1 MQRKHKEQNGTTQTP
16 TTTITSKTKIGPPK
30 YQQQQAHRRLYQVV
44 YEDLKGN
51 HNRNEVLVRSGRRGS
66 ENKKMSGAEQR
77 GKEEREKQCASPS
90 NLSDTLGMLF
100 PGERTKVRTL
110 SVYNQK
116 APPAPVIAAA
126 ESGAPAN
133 KGRASGGRSQ
143 PRSVYK
149 YFLRRWARGWSWV

>member
-51 HNRNEVLVRSGRRGS
+51 HNRNEVLVRSGRGS

-110 SVYNQK
+110 SLYNQK

>member
-51 HNRNEVLVRSGRRGS
+51 HNRNEVLVRSGRGS

-110 SVYNQK
+110 SLYNQK

-149 YFLRRWARGWSWV
+149 YFSRRWARGWSWV